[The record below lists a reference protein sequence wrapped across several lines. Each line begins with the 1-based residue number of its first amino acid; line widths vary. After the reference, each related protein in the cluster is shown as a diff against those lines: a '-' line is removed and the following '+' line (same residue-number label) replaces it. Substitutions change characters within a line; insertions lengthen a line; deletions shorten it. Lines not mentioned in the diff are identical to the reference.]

1 MAAPTSAPEGMIVK
15 QAGGFCKPPNRADV
29 QIPGGDIIP
38 GELHRQLMIAR
49 LLTPLLLAACTL
61 CGCASGPDPRDPLE
75 PFNRKVYAFN
85 QGADTVLLKPV
96 AKGYVAVVPALARQ
110 GVTNFFNNISMV
122 VTTFNDALQL
132 RRTKVPVDIAR
143 FTTNLVF
150 GLGGLIDVAS
160 ALKIESRHEDFG
172 QTLGYWGVGSGPYL
186 VLPLLG
192 PSNPRD
198 GVGLAVDFVVS
209 PFFYLDPNAQI
220 RWGLL
225 ALDVVN
231 TRANLLEAEKILDAA
246 AIDRY
251 TFLRDSYLQRREYLI
266 EDGNPPKGPGTRQKS
281 LKELEEEDMM
291 GDPIPLRP

>member
-1 MAAPTSAPEGMIVK
+1 MVK
-15 QAGGFCKPPNRADV
+15 
-29 QIPGGDIIP
+29 
-38 GELHRQLMIAR
+38 R
-49 LLTPLLLAACTL
+49 LLLPLLLAACTL
-61 CGCASGPDPRDPLE
+61 CGCATGPDPRDPWE
-75 PFNRKVYAFN
+75 PFNRHIYAFN
-85 QGADTVLLKPV
+85 EGADRVLLKPV
-96 AKGYVAVVPALARQ
+96 AKGYVAVVPELARS

-132 RRTKVPVDIAR
+132 RGTKVPVDFAR

-160 ALKIESRHEDFG
+160 ALKIENRHEDFG
-172 QTLGYWGVGSGPYL
+172 QTLGYWGTGSGPYL
-186 VLPLLG
+186 VLPFLG

-209 PFFYLDPNAQI
+209 PFFYVAPNSGAQV

-231 TRANLLEAEKILDAA
+231 ARANLLDAEKILDTAA
-246 AIDRY
+246 MDRY
-251 TFLRDSYLQRREYLI
+251 SFLRDSYLQRRDYLI
-266 EDGNPPKGPGTRQKS
+266 NDGNPPTGQGGRQKS